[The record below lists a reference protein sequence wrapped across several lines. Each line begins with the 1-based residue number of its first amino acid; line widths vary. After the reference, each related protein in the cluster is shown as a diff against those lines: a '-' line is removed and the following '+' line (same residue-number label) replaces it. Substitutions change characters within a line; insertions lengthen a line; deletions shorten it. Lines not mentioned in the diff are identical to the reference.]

1 MFQTILFTVN
11 EEILEA
17 MAANDQ
23 TYEPD
28 VDEDEDFLQTSN
40 NFRRPVTADTGVETV
55 NTTIIWRVLKPKTK
69 PSNQNGRNERN
80 HRNDGN
86 RTTMHQI
93 HYSFSRCFVTRFGRS

>member
-1 MFQTILFTVN
+1 MN

-40 NFRRPVTADTGVETV
+40 KFRRPITADTGVETV
-55 NTTIIWRVLKPKTK
+55 SAFTGLHAETRASL
-69 PSNQNGRNERN
+69 EC
-80 HRNDGN
+80 HC
-86 RTTMHQI
+86 
-93 HYSFSRCFVTRFGRS
+93 CF

>member
-28 VDEDEDFLQTSN
+28 IDDDEDFLQTSN
-40 NFRRPVTADTGVETV
+40 NFRRPVTADTGAEMV
-55 NTTIIWRVLKPKTK
+55 
-69 PSNQNGRNERN
+69 RNLC
-80 HRNDGN
+80 D
-86 RTTMHQI
+86 
-93 HYSFSRCFVTRFGRS
+93 C